1 MRPILG
7 CLSLTLI
14 ALSGCGLFDGG
25 SSRQQSLL
33 DDNTDDPADPACAEL
48 DEASCLARSDC
59 EATYVGVGCACPDCA
74 PGTDCPPCD
83 CDPNPVEQFAGC
95 VDRDPCEGLDE
106 QTCVATEG
114 CQPNYGVAPCPLGPC
129 IENPEG
135 TVDCPP
141 CDDTSEYLGCSSAPV
156 DPCNGL
162 SEEECL
168 STDGCAPIYG
178 AEDGRTDPGQ
188 PSDPNDPTSPVPP
201 PPQGYLGCYSV
212 PPPSIC
218 EGLSEDECAA
228 TPECEAEYLNPCTQ
242 VCDDSGQC
250 YNCGPDGAC
259 HPIGEECNCDPI
271 YAGCHGHSCGG
282 GTEPVP
288 GDGR

>member
-1 MRPILG
+1 MAALASDLQKKIRLRIPKHSVLDPNDDALADALLISSASPAKLVGTRLRGSEENMRSRSFLG

-114 CQPNYGVAPCPLGPC
+114 CQPNYGVAPGPLGPC
-129 IENPEG
+129 IENPDG

-162 SEEECL
+162 SEEECV

-188 PSDPNDPTSPVPP
+188 PSDPND
-201 PPQGYLGCYSV
+201 
-212 PPPSIC
+212 
-218 EGLSEDECAA
+218 
-228 TPECEAEYLNPCTQ
+228 
-242 VCDDSGQC
+242 
-250 YNCGPDGAC
+250 
-259 HPIGEECNCDPI
+259 
-271 YAGCHGHSCGG
+271 
-282 GTEPVP
+282 
-288 GDGR
+288 